1 LRNGWARRIFLDG
14 ESAMTIRRARIA
26 AESSV
31 SLRDQLVSSGLDE
44 SLADLLVEMP
54 HKVVQVEPRR
64 PFREPGV
71 ARDEVMFVRSGIL
84 SKFKSDGSGRR
95 QIVALR
101 FSGDGILPREGNAD
115 YGIQAI
121 VRSEV
126 MVGKAEDFDALV
138 EKHPQLARF
147 FWKLIERHNS
157 IGYEWLVNTGRRDST
172 ARVAHLLCET
182 AERSGVDGR
191 HESML
196 NPFTQQQIADIT
208 GQTSVNVNR
217 VFADLERQ
225 GLIRRRGREILFS
238 DWNEL
243 RRVASFQPS
252 YLQ

>member
-1 LRNGWARRIFLDG
+1 MK
-14 ESAMTIRRARIA
+14 MTTRRARSPA
-26 AESSV
+26 DAGV
-31 SLRDQLVSSGLDE
+31 ALRDKLISAGLEPRHADR
-44 SLADLLVEMP
+44 LAEMP
-54 HKVVQVEPRR
+54 HKIVQVEPRR
-64 PFREPGV
+64 PFREPG
-71 ARDEVMFVRSGIL
+71 ALRDEVMFVRSGIL
-84 SKFKSDGSGRR
+84 SKFKPDGSGRR

-101 FSGDGILPREGNAD
+101 FPGDGILPREGVAH

-126 MVGKAEDFDALV
+126 MIGRAEDFDRLV
-138 EKHPQLARF
+138 EEIPELARF
-147 FWKLIERHNS
+147 FWKLVQRHNA

-182 AERSGVDGR
+182 AERSGIDVR
-191 HESML
+191 HEAMV

-225 GLIRRRGREILFS
+225 GLIKRHGRELLFT
-238 DWNEL
+238 DWGEM
-243 RRVASFQPS
+243 RRVAGFQPG